1 MILKNLIRSLTVRFK
16 NDYCSVI
23 VANYRLITVI
33 RFVVKNYDHPWK
45 GFANKL
51 HLVFYVREILF
62 LGIVCG
68 SCGMQTKQGR
78 KTREES
84 TSTHAWAPACMN
96 ERALALTNKKK
107 GDHMAGTSPMHA
119 CMHARIYW
127 QFRGDATCFPALLF
141 FRSHRMAA
149 ASIYQLAS
157 SCLRRRP
164 VRSWIGGSS
173 SPLLNNALPCT
184 CTRQMR
190 LDAAAKRGLAVSR
203 PSLPPP
209 SYSPVASHI

>member
-1 MILKNLIRSLTVRFK
+1 M
-16 NDYCSVI
+16 
-23 VANYRLITVI
+23 
-33 RFVVKNYDHPWK
+33 H
-45 GFANKL
+45 
-51 HLVFYVREILF
+51 
-62 LGIVCG
+62 
-68 SCGMQTKQGR
+68 
-78 KTREES
+78 
-84 TSTHAWAPACMN
+84 
-96 ERALALTNKKK
+96 ERAGTGSDQQKK

-190 LDAAAKRGLAVSR
+190 LDAAAKRGLAV
-203 PSLPPP
+203 PGQAYHHQATLQ
-209 SYSPVASHI
+209 SPVTYSRSTSVLLEPATPRQS

>member
-1 MILKNLIRSLTVRFK
+1 M
-16 NDYCSVI
+16 
-23 VANYRLITVI
+23 
-33 RFVVKNYDHPWK
+33 
-45 GFANKL
+45 
-51 HLVFYVREILF
+51 
-62 LGIVCG
+62 
-68 SCGMQTKQGR
+68 
-78 KTREES
+78 
-84 TSTHAWAPACMN
+84 PACMN

-119 CMHARIYW
+119 CMHARTHILAVPG
-127 QFRGDATCFPALLF
+127 RRDLLSSPPF

-190 LDAAAKRGLAVSR
+190 LDAAAKRGLAV
-203 PSLPPP
+203 PGQAYHHQATLQ
-209 SYSPVASHI
+209 SPVTYSRSTSVLLEPATPRQS